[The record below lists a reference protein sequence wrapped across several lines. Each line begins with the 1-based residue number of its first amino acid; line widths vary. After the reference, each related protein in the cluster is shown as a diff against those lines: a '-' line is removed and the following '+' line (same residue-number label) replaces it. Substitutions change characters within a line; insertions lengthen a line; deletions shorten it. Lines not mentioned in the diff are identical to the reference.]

1 MFQPWGKHFTYGSTI
16 LPNLLIILPNFFH
29 IVLDIIRTTTSSNYR
44 PPLMCV
50 HTPIDL
56 MGIHLLRYTRGNEH
70 TGTHDTIQDFFVSI
84 VQNAGFH
91 VGWKQLHVL
100 PSTMLN
106 SSSRQVNVVL
116 IKNGIC
122 TLANVVIANLMHA
135 DLLPHSCTT
144 QRFVTFDATQ
154 AKEGTTMTTTPH

>member
-1 MFQPWGKHFTYGSTI
+1 
-16 LPNLLIILPNFFH
+16 
-29 IVLDIIRTTTSSNYR
+29 
-44 PPLMCV
+44 
-50 HTPIDL
+50 
-56 MGIHLLRYTRGNEH
+56 
-70 TGTHDTIQDFFVSI
+70 
-84 VQNAGFH
+84 
-91 VGWKQLHVL
+91 VL
-100 PSTMLN
+100 PSAMLN

-135 DLLPHSCTT
+135 NLLPHSCTT